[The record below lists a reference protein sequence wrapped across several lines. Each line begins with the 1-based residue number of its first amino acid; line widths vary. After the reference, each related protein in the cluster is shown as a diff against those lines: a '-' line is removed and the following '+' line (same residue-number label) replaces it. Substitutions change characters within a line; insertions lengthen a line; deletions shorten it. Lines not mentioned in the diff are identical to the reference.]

1 MENNTVNQTI
11 SVEELNQIMAR
22 APEQVFIIDLM
33 GSEEFAAN
41 HIPGAV
47 NIPVEE
53 LGNHIS
59 EIPKDKTV
67 VVACRMGLKKSDIS
81 LEQLQNYGF
90 AQAKKV
96 TGGTSCWFE
105 NQKTNG

>member
-1 MENNTVNQTI
+1 MDNNDVNQTI
-11 SVEELNQIMAR
+11 SVEELNQMMAKS
-22 APEQVFIIDLM
+22 PEKLFIIDLM
-33 GSEEFAAN
+33 GNEEFAGN

-67 VVACRMGLKKSDIS
+67 VVACRMGLKKSDIA
-81 LEQLQNYGF
+81 LEQLQNFGF
-90 AQAKKV
+90 AQAKKI
-96 TGGTSCWFE
+96 TSGTTNWLE
-105 NQKTNG
+105 NQKG